1 MFLVTA
7 WGVPTKGSYCPLC
20 QVRRCKADLG
30 TSGTNRRVICTVPS
44 KQPQK
49 TGGPLWPGGFEHP
62 LCPVD
67 EEKERQKDMK
77 KKRGINEKGENE
89 GTERDTDI
97 SP

>member
-20 QVRRCKADLG
+20 QVRRRKANLG
-30 TSGTNRRVICTVPS
+30 TWGTNRRVICTVPS

-49 TGGPLWPGGFEHP
+49 LGGPCGQGGFEHP
-62 LCPVD
+62 RCPVE

-77 KKRGINEKGENE
+77 KKRRINEKRENE
-89 GTERDTDI
+89 GTEKDTDI